1 MEKHHSIRIFL
12 QNCFVVVFPKIIK
25 IYIKVIFYVEIL
37 RLFGYLIV
45 TQRKS
50 FYKKILSL

>member
-1 MEKHHSIRIFL
+1 MTLSV
-12 QNCFVVVFPKIIK
+12 CPKKDK
-25 IYIKVIFYVEIL
+25 IYLRVTFYIEIL

-50 FYKKILSL
+50 FYKKILTL